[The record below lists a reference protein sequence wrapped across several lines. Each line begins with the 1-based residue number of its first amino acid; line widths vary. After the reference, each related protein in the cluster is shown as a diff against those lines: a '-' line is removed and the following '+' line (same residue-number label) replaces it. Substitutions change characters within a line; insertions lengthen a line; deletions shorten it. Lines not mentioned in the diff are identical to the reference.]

1 MESVES
7 LKLKQEI
14 KDNIEKDLKQSN
26 DFDSI
31 TIYKIMAVFDKVTAG
46 CIFQR

>member
-1 MESVES
+1 MESAES

-14 KDNIEKDLKQSN
+14 KDNIEKDLKLSN
-26 DFDSI
+26 DFDST
-31 TIYKIMAVFDKVTAG
+31 TIYKIMSVFDKVTTG